1 MTYKQQYIGL
11 CGHRHSNIRHGWN
24 RSNNFTYVVGICPRR
39 WAAFFQ
45 IRCQSKLLSNQDR
58 SHLSLTH
65 TFQVDQRTHLPLY
78 AIGITT
84 IINLLLALINIGSSV
99 GFDAFISLAVASYYS
114 SFILSAS
121 VMLNKRLTT
130 PNSDL
135 PWGPFRLGRAGV
147 PVTVVAI
154 AYSVLGAF
162 FSMWPT
168 AVKPSAES
176 MNYCVVVFGGVM
188 VFSLLFWIVYG
199 RKHYTGPVL
208 ELRN

>member
-1 MTYKQQYIGL
+1 MSSSLRYSPRLALLQQLHVCY
-11 CGHRHSNIRHGWN
+11 GHLPAKADFLFPN
-24 RSNNFTYVVGICPRR
+24 T
-39 WAAFFQ
+39 
-45 IRCQSKLLSNQDR
+45 LLEQATPNQDQ
-58 SHLSLTH
+58 SYQLLAYTL
-65 TFQVDQRTHLPLY
+65 QVDQRTHLPLY
-78 AIGITT
+78 AIGLTT

-99 GFDAFISLAVASYYS
+99 GFDAFISLIIASYYS

-130 PNSDL
+130 PDPDL

-147 PVTVVAI
+147 PITVVAL

-168 AVKPSAES
+168 TVKPSAES

-188 VFSLLFWIVYG
+188 VFSLFFWLVYG

-208 ELRN
+208 EFRD